1 MSKRGQN
8 EKLFPGSNFNFHLQG
23 LLNLTEEQKQQFT
36 TMKQLYT
43 CASEQLATERA
54 ALLTAATVSP
64 TRLHLTNGC
73 EAINGTKCT
82 SVSVSVKQSNGL

>member
-1 MSKRGQN
+1 MCKRGQT
-8 EKLFPGSNFNFHLQG
+8 EKLFPGLNFNFHLQG
-23 LLNLTEEQKQQFT
+23 LLNITEEQKQQFT

-64 TRLHLTNGC
+64 TRQRLVRPYM
-73 EAINGTKCT
+73 ARKCM
-82 SVSVSVKQSNGL
+82 SVSVSVRQSNGY